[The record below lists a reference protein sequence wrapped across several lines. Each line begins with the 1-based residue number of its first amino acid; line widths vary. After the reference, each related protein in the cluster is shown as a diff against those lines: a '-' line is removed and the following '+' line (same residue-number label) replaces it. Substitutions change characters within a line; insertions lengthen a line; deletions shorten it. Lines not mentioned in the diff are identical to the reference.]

1 MAKGRTTS
9 AENIK
14 DILDTA
20 LRRRQRGFLSIESQQ
35 GNILEEGEI
44 YVENG
49 QITYAHTNQ
58 LRGQAALKVIL
69 NWRGVYFAFAT
80 NEYPARS
87 SAAEQDVTT
96 LVTTKA
102 QTREMPLG
110 LPAPSGQNSSHVPT
124 TSPGLPQFSAG
135 RSAQPAARNDAN
147 TDPLAEVRRPDTAM
161 PGVEWIIPRRINK
174 EQNVLSLPLTRPQR
188 SIYMLIDSHRSISD
202 LARCTRKTIQ
212 EIERLLSELQERGLI
227 TI

>member
-20 LRRRQRGFLSIESQQ
+20 LRRRQRGLLSIESQQ
-35 GNILEEGEI
+35 GNALEEGEI

-58 LRGQAALKVIL
+58 LVGQAALKVIL
-69 NWRGVYFAFAT
+69 GWRGVYFAFAT
-80 NEYPARS
+80 NEYPAPMRPAS
-87 SAAEQDVTT
+87 
-96 LVTTKA
+96 LVATKA

-110 LPAPSGQNSSHVPT
+110 LPAPARQDSYLPMT
-124 TSPGLPQFSAG
+124 PPGIPQFSAG
-135 RSAQPAARNDAN
+135 NGAPPAARNDIN
-147 TDPLAEVRRPDTAM
+147 TGPLAEVRRSATAM
-161 PGVEWIIPRRINK
+161 PGVEWIIPRRVNK

-188 SIYMLIDSHRSISD
+188 SIYMLIDSHRSVSD

>member
-9 AENIK
+9 AENMK
-14 DILDTA
+14 NILDTA
-20 LRRRQRGFLSIESQQ
+20 LRRRQRGLLSIESQQ
-35 GNILEEGEI
+35 GNVLEEGEI

-58 LRGQAALKVIL
+58 LEGPAALQIIL
-69 NWRGVYFAFAT
+69 SWRGVYFAFAT

-87 SAAEQDVTT
+87 SAAAG

-102 QTREMPLG
+102 QSRETPLG
-110 LPAPSGQNSSHVPT
+110 LPAPSGQGSSYLPMT
-124 TSPGLPQFSAG
+124 PPGLPQFSAERG
-135 RSAQPAARNDAN
+135 VQPTARSSTN
-147 TDPLAEVRRPDTAM
+147 TGPLEEVKRPGMAM
-161 PGVEWIIPRRINK
+161 PGVEWIIPRRVNT

-188 SIYMLIDSHRSISD
+188 SIYMLIDSHRSVSD

>member
-9 AENIK
+9 AENMK

-20 LRRRQRGFLSIESQQ
+20 LRRRQRGLLSIESQQ
-35 GNILEEGEI
+35 GNVLEEGEI

-58 LRGQAALKVIL
+58 LLGHAALQVIL
-69 NWRGVYFAFAT
+69 RWRGVYFAFAS

-87 SAAEQDVTT
+87 SAAALDAAN

-110 LPAPSGQNSSHVPT
+110 LPAPSGQRSSYLPMT
-124 TSPGLPQFSAG
+124 PPGLPQFSAG
-135 RSAQPAARNDAN
+135 RGAQPTARNDAN
-147 TDPLAEVRRPDTAM
+147 TGPLEEVRRPGMAM
-161 PGVEWIIPRRINK
+161 PGVEWIIPRRVNK

-188 SIYMLIDSHRSISD
+188 SIYMLIDSHRSVSD

-212 EIERLLSELQERGLI
+212 EIERLLSELQERDLI

>member
-1 MAKGRTTS
+1 MTKGRTTS

-20 LRRRQRGFLSIESQQ
+20 LRRRQRGLLSIESQQ
-35 GNILEEGEI
+35 GNVIEEGEI

-49 QITYAHTNQ
+49 QITYAHTKQ
-58 LRGQAALKVIL
+58 LMGQAALRIIL
-69 NWRGVYFAFAT
+69 GWRGVYFAFAT
-80 NEYPARS
+80 NEYPAPMRP
-87 SAAEQDVTT
+87 AG

-102 QTREMPLG
+102 QSREAPLG
-110 LPAPSGQNSSHVPT
+110 LPAPASHESYLPT
-124 TSPGLPQFSAG
+124 TPPSLPQFSAG
-135 RSAQPAARNDAN
+135 HGAQPAARNDTN
-147 TDPLAEVRRPDTAM
+147 TDPLPEVRRPPAAM
-161 PGVEWIIPRRINK
+161 PGVEWIIPRRVNK

-188 SIYMLIDSHRSISD
+188 SIYMLIDSHRSVSD
-202 LARCTRKTIQ
+202 LARCTRKTVQ